1 MVNSTILIAEDD
13 VTLSALYSGLFKDIC
28 KNVLVVHSGNE
39 AISVLKDGMN
49 NVDVV
54 LSDVNM
60 PDGTGQDLINFIAT
74 LSEKPPIVI
83 VTAYSELKEVYSNE
97 RCIKVHQKP
106 ANMAEV
112 ITDIQLMLDSREDC
126 NTDKVYG
133 RLVGMT
139 SDVDKFLATLRDL
152 QDN

>member
-13 VTLSALYSGLFKDIC
+13 IELSDAYKSLFKSIC
-28 KNVLVVHSGNE
+28 KNILVAYSGNE
-39 AISVLKDGMN
+39 AIERLRDPN
-49 NVDVV
+49 NKIDVV

-60 PDGTGQDLINFIAT
+60 PNGTGQDLINFIST
-74 LSEKPPIVI
+74 LCEKPPIVI
-83 VTAYSELKEVYSNE
+83 VTAYSELKEVYLNE

-112 ITDIQLMLDSREDC
+112 IADIQMMLDSREKC
-126 NTDKVYG
+126 NTDKVYE

-139 SDVDKFLATLRDL
+139 SNVDKFLATLRDL